1 MSLTLCIDS
10 MQPLVCYRLNSAVL
24 VYTPLITLLCY
35 IHVIEGVLHKNHG
48 GYNPPGVWISPCI
61 TRWEWAR
68 PTKLRSGF

>member
-48 GYNPPGVWISPCI
+48 GYNPPWGLDKSLHH
-61 TRWEWAR
+61 TM
-68 PTKLRSGF
+68 GMG